1 MKHKYLKGIFL
12 LTATALVVGNTGQM
26 QENPT
31 QLLLDNIEALA
42 GNEDYAQQICWGSGT
57 VTCPFNGTSV
67 EYVVTL
73 HSEE

>member
-12 LTATALVVGNTGQM
+12 LIVTALVAGKTWQM

-42 GNEDYAQQICWGSGT
+42 GNEDYAQQKCWGSGT

-67 EYVVTL
+67 EYVVT
-73 HSEE
+73 HYSEE